1 MLVARCMFFN
11 LSTRYS
17 RLPSGDK
24 VVILYDKNTE
34 KPLLLPLLYSSLHIY
49 KLAFS
54 TQKSYIR
61 GVKLFYLFWQE
72 KFNINFDSYL
82 HKSGFDLDFVCSHL
96 TGFSIWLSAV
106 TTENSINVKMASVHL
121 YLQWV
126 VDRYFTTRY
135 LECDLKDI
143 SILSSRTLHKLE
155 VQVRSIG
162 RGYGRNGNNNVFSE
176 FNSLHYQAEIAARTI
191 IRPSTLKTKNTQNP
205 WNGVHNQVRNYLM
218 VILMLDY
225 GLRIGEVLNLTT
237 LSVIPNIDGSAHYIL
252 LTEVEQH
259 PNKNEPNHKNKYSRR
274 RIKISNDFADILY
287 GYIDNLRP
295 LPSPAH
301 DILFVASGPH
311 ARALS
316 VSAPR
321 DIVNG
326 IYRQISRIFPEI
338 VSSASI
344 DCLVKLTP
352 HVFRHTWA
360 VNTLF
365 HLIEIEKYDMDKAL
379 EMLTQMGGWSINSRV
394 PIRYASRCI
403 SNIANAKNIER
414 IALDERR
421 FISSNYAQFS

>member
-1 MLVARCMFFN
+1 MLVSRCMFFN

-17 RLPSGDK
+17 RLPNGNEI
-24 VVILYDKNTE
+24 VVLYDQNTE
-34 KPLLLPLLYSSLHIY
+34 KPLLFPLLYSSFHIY

-72 KFNINFDSYL
+72 KFDTNFDSYL
-82 HKSGFDLDFVCSHL
+82 HESRFNLDFVCSHL
-96 TGFSIWLSAV
+96 TGFSIWLSAI

-121 YLQWV
+121 YLQWI

-135 LECDLKDI
+135 LEYDLKDI

-155 VQVRSIG
+155 VQVKSIS
-162 RGYGRNGNNNVFSE
+162 RGYGRNGKVNAFSE
-176 FNSLHYQAEIAARTI
+176 FNSLHYQAEIAVRTI
-191 IRPSTLKTKNTQNP
+191 IRPSTLKTQNTQNP
-205 WNGVHNQVRNYLM
+205 WRGVHNQVRNYLM

-237 LSVIPNIDGSAHYIL
+237 FSVIPNIDRSAHYIL
-252 LTEVEQH
+252 LTKAEHH

-274 RIKISNDFADILY
+274 RVKISNDFADMLY
-287 GYIDNLRP
+287 GYIANLRP
-295 LPSPAH
+295 PPSPAH
-301 DILFVASGPH
+301 DILFVASGSH

-326 IYRQISRIFPEI
+326 IYRQISSIFPEI
-338 VSSASI
+338 VSSGSV
-344 DCLVKLTP
+344 DCLVKITP

-360 VNTLF
+360 VNALLY
-365 HLIEIEKYDMDKAL
+365 LIEIEKYDMDKAL
-379 EMLTQMGGWSINSRV
+379 EILTQMGGWSINSRV

-414 IALDERR
+414 IALDEKR
-421 FISSNYAQFS
+421 FVSNNYAQFS